1 MPLNRRAAGSSL
13 VSAAL
18 IHGNAIRLSQPDLS
32 LPSIHDTPRDASDS
46 AVDRTPEEG
55 LSRRFR
61 FLPSD
66 HGLRTADTRGPL
78 MIRRDKQNIPVLRV
92 GIERFIERE
101 ETAGKKDVR
110 NTRSLLL
117 GAATR
122 VVGKTAAGP
131 AFAQT
136 EFGNVRMDRLQ
147 AHDFTR
153 MFGLRVPEQM
163 MAPATRKRAMSDMS
177 RLIQYG
183 IQQEWLSE
191 HVAGAIIKNMP
202 DSPPANEWLYPE
214 QVDAISTLLDASND
228 FDDYLCF
235 AHDLSLALGTRTFE
249 TVSLKRSALDPRSK
263 RVTVIGKGR
272 GAGKKRWITVDDAFA
287 ARWDAF
293 AARHGIT
300 RDGFMLY
307 QRKFLVTGG
316 SEHNLELRVDKA
328 QPTTEKALRTLY
340 TNMQTSC
347 DERLSLDLQPSF
359 KLTPKV
365 MRRTFACTQLILHAL
380 GLGGLDL
387 RSLQMALGHE
397 SLETTQVYLA
407 DVHAYLDLIE
417 RPVNTRDGAR
427 LILLHR
433 KSEPRQDTA
442 RL

>member
-1 MPLNRRAAGSSL
+1 
-13 VSAAL
+13 
-18 IHGNAIRLSQPDLS
+18 
-32 LPSIHDTPRDASDS
+32 
-46 AVDRTPEEG
+46 
-55 LSRRFR
+55 
-61 FLPSD
+61 
-66 HGLRTADTRGPL
+66 
-78 MIRRDKQNIPVLRV
+78 MIRTDKQSIPVLRV
-92 GIERFIERE
+92 GIERFIERDE
-101 ETAGKKDVR
+101 IAGKKDVR

-117 GAATR
+117 GSSGR
-122 VVGKTAAGP
+122 VVGKAAAGP

-136 EFGNVRMDRLQ
+136 EFGNIRMDRLQ

-153 MFGLRVPEQM
+153 MFGLRVPEQT

-177 RLIQYG
+177 RLIEYG
-183 IQQEWLSE
+183 IQQQWLND

-202 DSPPANEWLYPE
+202 DSPPANDWLYPE
-214 QVDAISTLLDASND
+214 QVDAISALLDTSD
-228 FDDYLCF
+228 VFDDYVCF
-235 AHDLSLALGTRTFE
+235 AHDLSLAVGTRTFE
-249 TVSLKRSALDPRSK
+249 TVSLKRSALDPRSN

-287 ARWDAF
+287 DRWDAF
-293 AARHGIT
+293 ASRHGIT

-307 QRKFLVTGG
+307 QRRFLVTGG
-316 SEHNLELRVDKA
+316 SVHNLELRVDKA

-340 TNMQTSC
+340 TNIQVSC

-397 SLETTQVYLA
+397 SLETTQLYLA

-417 RPVNTRDGAR
+417 RPVNTRDGVK
-427 LILLHR
+427 LILQYR
-433 KSEPRQDTA
+433 NGK
-442 RL
+442 